1 MQRSNKEWHGLCA
14 PYVLHMCSICAPYVL
29 HMCSPC
35 HLDVACVPNQILLVT
50 LCARF
55 MFVYP
60 IEDKKTTSLS
70 SPGPQN
76 FRLRPERHPNAE
88 SLGCADPHLEEGH
101 AMALGPP
108 GLEILVRG
116 LDPEMGLTAV
126 SSSHLKECL
135 KTNWIKLQHSREM
148 PRELLGNL
156 LRSSNSKAE
165 KVTADHLVWM
175 GKPGGIL
182 WQVASLHNWPAWPE
196 LKCIPSL
203 SRFIAIR
210 SLPSLRG
217 LMKTKRLILQYFSG
231 PSCCGSSFLGS
242 LLFSLQTIILT
253 PATPTTH
260 ISDFSAA
267 ECQEVVSSIAV
278 YTWI

>member
-1 MQRSNKEWHGLCA
+1 MG
-14 PYVLHMCSICAPYVL
+14 YVL

-55 MFVYP
+55 MLVYP

-116 LDPEMGLTAV
+116 LDPEMGLTAI

-135 KTNWIKLQHSREM
+135 KTNWIKLQHSRE
-148 PRELLGNL
+148 
-156 LRSSNSKAE
+156 SF
-165 KVTADHLVWM
+165 W
-175 GKPGGIL
+175 GI
-182 WQVASLHNWPAWPE
+182 
-196 LKCIPSL
+196 
-203 SRFIAIR
+203 F
-210 SLPSLRG
+210 
-217 LMKTKRLILQYFSG
+217 
-231 PSCCGSSFLGS
+231 
-242 LLFSLQTIILT
+242 
-253 PATPTTH
+253 
-260 ISDFSAA
+260 
-267 ECQEVVSSIAV
+267 
-278 YTWI
+278 